1 MTINEAIE
9 LFQAGKVFK
18 YEGKIY
24 EIKNAKKVTNNFV
37 LLTDKR
43 TFNFWEIELKIFV
56 ESVEFISGEQM
67 GEMLVE
73 AKNPA
78 PAPVVMSDSLK
89 LENYWLPKSS
99 MRAKDALDS
108 MLDIFSNPKNISK
121 EMIEKAD
128 ALCKLSDKI
137 VSVEKL
143 QLDYVRFQKNKS

>member
-9 LFQAGKVFK
+9 LFQPGKVFK
-18 YEGKIY
+18 YEKKIY
-24 EIKNAKKVTNNFV
+24 EVKNTKKVTNNFV

-43 TFNFWEIELKIFV
+43 TFNFWEVELEMFV
-56 ESVEFISGEQM
+56 ESIEFVDPSEF
-67 GEMLVE
+67 LVE
-73 AKNPA
+73 TTKPV
-78 PAPVVMSDSLK
+78 PVVQEDSLK

-108 MLDIFSNPKNISK
+108 MIDVFSNPENVSK
-121 EMIEKAD
+121 EIMEKAD

-143 QLDYVRFQKNKS
+143 QLDYVRFQRNKS